1 MQLEVFFMLTN
12 VNLTSINCYKVNKP
26 KFDKQRDI
34 IFNYIASQQVPPT
47 RREISNATGIE
58 LTSVA
63 GRCNELLHSYDAII
77 NAGTRKCSLSGITA
91 HTLKVKP
98 AQAVLFS

>member
-1 MQLEVFFMLTN
+1 MLTN
-12 VNLTSINCYKVNKP
+12 VNATSINCYRANQP
-26 KFDKQRDI
+26 KYDKQRDI
-34 IFNYIASQQVPPT
+34 ILNYIASQKVPPT

-63 GRCNELLHSYDAII
+63 GRCNELLHTYDAII
-77 NAGTRKCSLSGITA
+77 DAGTRKCSLSGITA

-98 AQAVLFS
+98 AQQQLFN